1 MMLVLMV
8 DAAEC
13 LCPHVMGSS
22 NLRQELLKA
31 GAARMTIPPSFIS
44 STLLDQSGMDII
56 NKIRCAAVLELSGS
70 VHHAQPSGPSS
81 PSSVSNSEVKLSVAS
96 LLSDRILDEILES
109 LSRSQH
115 TLVSVRPSERLSRR
129 TPSLLFVHYCPAP
142 VWVQADHVTRKSQPL
157 VHQEVQTE
165 TEVLDEVVLK
175 DQGSEDLE
183 PSMVGLY
190 EPGLGR
196 SLTGMST
203 HVLVSPSDDS

>member
-70 VHHAQPSGPSS
+70 VRHARPSG

-115 TLVSVRPSERLSRR
+115 TLVSIHPSVRASLQPYIQLSV
-129 TPSLLFVHYCPAP
+129 FVRYCPPP
-142 VWVQADHVTRKSQPL
+142 VWFQADHVSRKSQPL
-157 VHQEVQTE
+157 VHQDVQTE

-175 DQGSEDLE
+175 DQGLEDLD
-183 PSMVGLY
+183 PCMVGFTSRALA
-190 EPGLGR
+190 GA
-196 SLTGMST
+196 
-203 HVLVSPSDDS
+203 

>member
-1 MMLVLMV
+1 M
-8 DAAEC
+8 DTAER

-56 NKIRCAAVLELSGS
+56 NKIRFAAVLDLSAS
-70 VHHAQPSGPSS
+70 VPHARPSG

-115 TLVSVRPSERLSRR
+115 TLVSIRPSVHPSVRPLCICPLLSSSPRL
-129 TPSLLFVHYCPAP
+129 
-142 VWVQADHVTRKSQPL
+142 
-157 VHQEVQTE
+157 
-165 TEVLDEVVLK
+165 
-175 DQGSEDLE
+175 G
-183 PSMVGLY
+183 
-190 EPGLGR
+190 PG
-196 SLTGMST
+196 
-203 HVLVSPSDDS
+203 